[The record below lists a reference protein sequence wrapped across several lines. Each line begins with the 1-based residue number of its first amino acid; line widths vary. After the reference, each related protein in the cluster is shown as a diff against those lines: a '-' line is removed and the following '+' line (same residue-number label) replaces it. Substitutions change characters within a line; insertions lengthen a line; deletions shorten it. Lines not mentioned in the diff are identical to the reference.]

1 MSEIRT
7 SEEMAL
13 NTLCIFSLRFS
24 VYFLRCWQGE
34 FESLII
40 SIILMTSICDSGGG
54 TLRRIYRLV
63 SVRGQRIKMML
74 LSGLVQW
81 RLRREI
87 FHTEYTLIY
96 SQYCYRIQMIQTSIV
111 VLLCISAIAF
121 WACILVG
128 NFKNAQPRETSPV
141 SARK

>member
-13 NTLCIFSLRFS
+13 NTLCIFSLQFS
-24 VYFLRCWQGE
+24 VYLLRCWQGE

-63 SVRGQRIKMML
+63 SVRGQRIKMTL

-81 RLRREI
+81 RLHREI

-96 SQYCYRIQMIQTSIV
+96 SQYCYSIQMTNLHSSTVVHLCNSI
-111 VLLCISAIAF
+111 LSLHSG
-121 WACILVG
+121 WKL
-128 NFKNAQPRETSPV
+128 
-141 SARK
+141 

>member
-13 NTLCIFSLRFS
+13 NTLCIFSLQFS

-63 SVRGQRIKMML
+63 SVRGQRIKMTL

-81 RLRREI
+81 RLHREI
-87 FHTEYTLIY
+87 FHTEYTLIF
-96 SQYCYRIQMIQTSIV
+96 SQYCYRIQMTNLHSSTVVHLCNSI
-111 VLLCISAIAF
+111 LSLHSG
-121 WACILVG
+121 WKL
-128 NFKNAQPRETSPV
+128 
-141 SARK
+141 

>member
-13 NTLCIFSLRFS
+13 NTLRIFSLLFS
-24 VYFLRCWQGE
+24 IHFLRCWQGE

-40 SIILMTSICDSGGG
+40 SIILMTTICNSGGV

-63 SVRGQRIKMML
+63 SVRGQRIKMTL

-81 RLRREI
+81 RLHREI

-96 SQYCYRIQMIQTSIV
+96 SQYCYRIQMTNLHSSTVVHLCNSI
-111 VLLCISAIAF
+111 LSLHSGWKLQEC
-121 WACILVG
+121 
-128 NFKNAQPRETSPV
+128 TT
-141 SARK
+141 

>member
-13 NTLCIFSLRFS
+13 NTLCMFSSLFS
-24 VYFLRCWQGE
+24 TYFL
-34 FESLII
+34 
-40 SIILMTSICDSGGG
+40 ICDSGGG

-81 RLRREI
+81 RLHREI

-96 SQYCYRIQMIQTSIV
+96 SQYCYRIQMIQTSMV

-121 WACILVG
+121 
-128 NFKNAQPRETSPV
+128 
-141 SARK
+141 